1 MMVIIL
7 QIFYYREVIIISNT
21 QFTILSNLYYS
32 GVMKKEDMA
41 IIETFNKDFKI
52 ELVRKESKL
61 WFTDKSFKFLCIF
74 KFYNSLGLPLF
85 EIVTNEIDIF
95 IMIDNI
101 YHYNE
106 NNINEIEIPINTNSS
121 NLKRYKFIFTRNLNV
136 YNNTIMTITEYD
148 IIQKRYID
156 RIKIEFDEDT
166 FNSFTNLIYFTFLID
181 IDGFINP
188 ENFI

>member
-7 QIFYYREVIIISNT
+7 QIFYYKEVIIISNT

>member
-1 MMVIIL
+1 MVIIL
-7 QIFYYREVIIISNT
+7 QIFYYKEVIIISNT

-121 NLKRYKFIFTRNLNV
+121 NLKRYKFIF
-136 YNNTIMTITEYD
+136 I
-148 IIQKRYID
+148 
-156 RIKIEFDEDT
+156 
-166 FNSFTNLIYFTFLID
+166 
-181 IDGFINP
+181 
-188 ENFI
+188 